1 MIEVLPIDNLSELLP
16 TTLLYF
22 NIQTKATYKFF
33 KWMDK
38 PSCARS
44 VEVLHEITK
53 KVNEVEDENGTL
65 VARIKDAENEN
76 ESCME
81 MVKQLQKR
89 DDKHMEII
97 NCVESVKQLQKR
109 DDKHMEIINCLEKE
123 NDNYRAKDKFFMNA
137 LLLSWFTMLLIAI
150 WYDVIN

>member
-38 PSCARS
+38 PTCARS

-97 NCVESVKQLQKR
+97 NC
-109 DDKHMEIINCLEKE
+109 LEKE
-123 NDNYRAKDKFFMNA
+123 NDNYRAKDKLFMNA
-137 LLLSWFTMLLIAI
+137 LLLSWFTILLIAI